1 LKGFLDNSNIVIIT
15 KNAYKMCVGVNDS
28 AVVLLAL
35 PSLTNFKTVVNTQL
49 DSNGFCAMQYRS
61 TPSIKST
68 K

>member
-1 LKGFLDNSNIVIIT
+1 LRGFLDNSNIVIIT

-35 PSLTNFKTVVNTQL
+35 PSLPNFKTVVN
-49 DSNGFCAMQYRS
+49 
-61 TPSIKST
+61 SIGLKWILR